1 MERPSIMAT
10 PSQRAER
17 QRDAAEFG
25 FDQAFLKK
33 LEYLHVVARKVF
45 AGRLRAERRSRK
57 AGAGVEFADHRDYAP
72 GDDLRYLDWSVY
84 GRMDRLLLRL
94 FEQEEDLSIYILID
108 ASASMKVGANRDGA
122 QGPGQ
127 GQTGS
132 KLRYAAQVAAAL
144 AYVGLANLDRVSL
157 LAFGGGLRARLPAAR
172 GKGQIFKM
180 LDFLSGLRPEG
191 PTELNTALS
200 SFVHQTS
207 RRGVAVVISDFYD
220 PAGYEEGLNLLRYHR
235 FEPTAIQILDPRE
248 ATPQLRG
255 DLEIVDMET
264 GELRQVTLSP
274 RLCAAYAREHQAYC
288 EALDRFCTSRAI
300 TYLRAETNVPF
311 EDMVLRL
318 FRSGGFLR

>member
-1 MERPSIMAT
+1 MTAPSNRPSR
-10 PSQRAER
+10 SER

-108 ASASMKVGANRDGA
+108 ASASMKVGAQRQGGA
-122 QGPGQ
+122 QDGPQ
-127 GQTGS
+127 GSGGS

-180 LDFLSGLRPEG
+180 LDFLAGLRPEG
-191 PTELNTALS
+191 QTELNAALS
-200 SFVHQTS
+200 SFVHQTT

-235 FEPTAIQILDPRE
+235 FEPTAIQVLDPRE
-248 ATPQLRG
+248 AAPQLRG